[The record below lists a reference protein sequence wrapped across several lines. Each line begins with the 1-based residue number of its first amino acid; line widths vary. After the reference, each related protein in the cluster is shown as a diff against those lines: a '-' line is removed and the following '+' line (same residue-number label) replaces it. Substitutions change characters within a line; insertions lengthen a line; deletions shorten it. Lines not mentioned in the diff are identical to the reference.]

1 MGKSRKRRS
10 VVWSYFKT
18 TESQSVQCLLCSDYL
33 LKRVQS
39 STSTMLNHLRIKHP
53 VEFCL
58 EASGPGVESTTIPGL
73 NPDGN
78 TDEDICAVVIKDCD
92 SDSIQT
98 LNEAT
103 IMGVMHPT
111 QGDPGGELMHA
122 QTCDD
127 PPTGRVRPKRSLIW
141 KYFERLEGLSAS
153 RCHIC
158 MKDIQCGDNGGTSN
172 LRRHVLKRHPH
183 VFSEL
188 LANGQPSPHSNSSQ
202 DIQDNGKMDEAC
214 SPAKKIKAPALLKV
228 PVNAD
233 EERIMFRKEMEL
245 IDALR
250 RTQREEA
257 RTLEHQR
264 ELLEKLR
271 SAGLR
276 EAAAERKEIELLR
289 IAQQVEAEDLKRQR
303 EELQREKS
311 ELRRQQEE
319 LQLDREQ
326 LLSFKAHQT

>member
-1 MGKSRKRRS
+1 NQDYTGISMLRRS

-78 TDEDICAVVIKDCD
+78 TDEDICA
-92 SDSIQT
+92 
-98 LNEAT
+98 AT

-214 SPAKKIKAPALLKV
+214 SPAKKIKAPGKHKGFSPDRKHFADV